1 MLPGLGKEE
10 HCRLL
15 LEQEHQEKQELEQE
29 VLVQEELEQ
38 ENKEEEAATLRV
50 AQLGKSHQRARSDT
64 STIDF
69 R

>member
-1 MLPGLGKEE
+1 MLPGPGKEQ

-15 LEQEHQEKQELEQE
+15 LEQEQQQKQELEQE
-29 VLVQEELEQ
+29 KKEQENNEQELEQ
-38 ENKEEEAATLRV
+38 EAAILRV
-50 AQLGKSHQRARSDT
+50 AQLGKTHQRARSDT